1 MAEPTYNFPS
11 VEETTNHPAYKGTV
25 WKLEPHSSG
34 HLPVGEGRG
43 GPFNLYWEVHGNGPT
58 KLILIMGLAGTITS
72 WQIQTHH
79 FGHLHGDQNSVLV
92 LDNRG
97 VGRSDKPLGRY
108 TTSGMAADVLEV
120 ADHVGWT
127 RPRQLNV
134 VGISLGGMVAQ
145 ELACLAPR
153 RVQSLSLLC
162 TSARVD
168 SGKTPARAALD
179 RVAMLRPK
187 TEARAIRDTAL
198 AIFPPAFLRAPDG
211 LRVPSPARSPMCA
224 PADTPD
230 GEYPRFGSN
239 FQRFQAQELHK
250 RRSPGAFTLAGF
262 ACQLLAAAGHS
273 KSPAQLRSM
282 ADAVGRERILV
293 LHGTAD
299 KMLVVRNGERL
310 ARLVEPGV
318 VMLVDDMGHAPIF
331 ERSVW
336 FNGFM
341 DERLRAWSKL

>member
-58 KLILIMGLAGTITS
+58 KLIVRLLGPEQACRHLTPGSSS
-72 WQIQTHH
+72 WASPAQ
-79 FGHLHGDQNSVLV
+79 S
-92 LDNRG
+92 RR
-97 VGRSDKPLGRY
+97 GRSRRTTSATSTGTRTRCSSSTTAASGGPTSRWGGTRRAAWRPTCSRWP
-108 TTSGMAADVLEV
+108 TTSG
-120 ADHVGWT
+120 G
-127 RPRQLNV
+127 RGR
-134 VGISLGGMVAQ
+134 GS
-145 ELACLAPR
+145 
-153 RVQSLSLLC
+153 S
-162 TSARVD
+162 TSWASRW
-168 SGKTPARAALD
+168 ALD